1 LALIQQE
8 HYPQVSQSLIGE
20 TRAGNELQT
29 FDLAKMGGGAEHVYV
44 KELCDIVVTR
54 IRVFLPERSSYGS
67 RFLLDECALI
77 GDGL

>member
-8 HYPQVSQSLIGE
+8 HYPQVTQSLICE
-20 TRAGNELQT
+20 TRASYEFQA
-29 FDLAKMGGGAEHVYV
+29 FDLAKVGGGAEHMDV
-44 KELCDIVVTR
+44 EEFRDIVMPG
-54 IRVFLPERSSYGS
+54 IRVFLSKRSPYRG

>member
-8 HYPQVSQSLIGE
+8 HYPQVAQSLIGE
-20 TRAGNELQT
+20 TRASHEFQA
-29 FDLAKMGGGAEHVYV
+29 FDLAKVGGGTEHMDV
-44 KELCDIVVTR
+44 EEFCDIMMPR
-54 IRVFLPERSSYGS
+54 IRVFLSKRSPYRG